1 MPRDAA
7 TLDNEGI
14 AAVLDE
20 IGDLLELKG
29 ENVFRAVTYRQVARS
44 IRDLRE
50 PVAALVEQGRLAEIP
65 KTGPSVTEAITQLV
79 TTGESKRHA
88 ELKAAVPAG
97 LITLLRVPGVGPAT
111 ARVIHKELGIT
122 SIDELEEAAKAHRL
136 RELPKI
142 QAKTE
147 ENILKSIASLKQRT
161 GRTLIH
167 HARQAAD
174 VVIAHLRETTGV
186 AEISV
191 AGSVRRYR
199 ETIGDIDLLVASDD
213 AAPIMKAFTSAPT
226 VERVLAHGDTKS
238 SVVVK
243 RGLQIDLRV
252 VPPASWGAA
261 MLYFTGSK
269 EHNVRLRGHA
279 LRKKLLLN
287 EYGLYRVGAEARGQ
301 EIASRTEEEVHAA
314 LGMDW
319 IAPELREDHGE
330 IDAALAHRLPAL
342 VTLADI
348 RGDLHTHTNW
358 TDGRD
363 DLPAMARRAKLKGY
377 AYMAVTDHSPG
388 LGLTMGLN
396 AERIAARI
404 AEVRKL
410 NAELAPFRILVG
422 TEVDIRATGALDY
435 PDEILRQFDIV
446 SASVHSAFGQSRDVM
461 TKRILDAMTNPY
473 VTAFSHPTGRLL
485 ERREPY
491 AVDLDAVIDA
501 GIRTG
506 TWIEVNGGPERL
518 DLPDVWVRKAVERG
532 ATLVLNSDAHAVEE
546 IDWMEY
552 ATSVARRG
560 WATKMSIA
568 NALDLD
574 AMLAKRKPRPA

>member
-7 TLDNEGI
+7 TVDNEGV

-29 ENVFRAVTYRQVARS
+29 ENVFRAVTYRAVARA

-50 PVAALVEQGRLAEIP
+50 PVSVLLEQGRLAEIP
-65 KTGPSVTEAITQLV
+65 KTGPSVTEAITQLI

-88 ELKAAVPAG
+88 DLVAAVPQG

-111 ARVIHKELGIT
+111 ARIIYENLKIT
-122 SIDELEEAAKAHRL
+122 SIDELEEAAKEHRL

-161 GRTLIH
+161 GRSLIH
-167 HARQAAD
+167 HARAAAD
-174 VVIAHLRETTGV
+174 EMIATLREGGV
-186 AEISV
+186 GRISV

-199 ETIGDIDLLVASDD
+199 ETIGDIDLLVPSND
-213 AAPIMKAFTSAPT
+213 AAPIMKAFTSAPS
-226 VERVLAHGDTKS
+226 VERVLAQGDTKS
-238 SVVVK
+238 SVIVA

-252 VPPASWGAA
+252 VPPDSWGAA

-279 LRKKLLLN
+279 LKKKLLLN

-301 EIASRTEEEVHAA
+301 EIASKTEEEVYAA
-314 LGMDW
+314 LGMDP

-330 IDAALAHRLPAL
+330 IDAALAHALPAL
-342 VTLADI
+342 MAVADI

-363 DLPAMARRAKLKGY
+363 DLAAMARRAKEKGY
-377 AYMAVTDHSPG
+377 AYLAVTDHSPG

-396 AERIAARI
+396 AERIALRM
-404 AEVRKL
+404 AEAKKL

-422 TEVDIRATGALDY
+422 TEVDIRANGTLDY
-435 PDEILRQFDIV
+435 PDEILRGFDIV
-446 SASVHSAFGQSRDVM
+446 SASVHSAFGQEREVM
-461 TKRILDAMTNPY
+461 TKRILDAMRNPY

-485 ERREPY
+485 ERRDPY
-491 AVDLDAVIDA
+491 AVDLAAVLA
-501 GIRTG
+501 AAKETG
-506 TWIEVNGGPERL
+506 TWLEINGGPERL
-518 DLPDVWVRKAVERG
+518 DLPDIWVRKATEAGVR
-532 ATLVLNSDAHAVEE
+532 LVANSDAHAVEE
-546 IDWMEY
+546 LDWMEY
-552 ATSVARRG
+552 AVSVGRRG
-560 WATKMSIA
+560 WATKASFA
-568 NALDLD
+568 NALPLD
-574 AMLAKRKPRPA
+574 EMLAARKPRP